1 MRTETKKDGP
11 RSVLGNGHLGNMSS
25 ISRFSSLL
33 VSKDR
38 DFLLSPTGSQVLYF
52 SIYPANISDF
62 FWQLSVLVLVIL
74 TCLFIFYAYNLTI
87 ISFLLF
93 VLCRAREQKSSLEL
107 MNNNSWLLVYIKEK
121 GKFWFCL

>member
-1 MRTETKKDGP
+1 M
-11 RSVLGNGHLGNMSS
+11 
-25 ISRFSSLL
+25 
-33 VSKDR
+33 
-38 DFLLSPTGSQVLYF
+38 
-52 SIYPANISDF
+52 
-62 FWQLSVLVLVIL
+62 LVIL

-121 GKFWFCL
+121 GKF